1 MSGDNPKKV
10 LMVVHRPES
19 ETGRVG
25 RFVRENGYEE
35 EVCRLAL
42 GHALPETLTDYA
54 GVVIFG
60 GPMSVHDTAEFPFLN
75 AERDWI
81 ARHADGSTPML
92 GICLGA
98 QLIAT
103 ALGGNSVRH
112 PQEKVEVG
120 YYPLFSTE
128 QGLPLFPREMH
139 AFQWHGDAIIAP
151 PGAELLATGD
161 TFAVQAFRMGQAVV
175 GIQFHPEV
183 SRAMHHR
190 WIVRAGERLAE
201 PGAQT
206 ATRQLGLRSLHDP
219 QNVLWLDQFMR
230 HWLGEEDPC

>member
-1 MSGDNPKKV
+1 MSSKKPI
-10 LMVVHRPES
+10 LMVVHRAES

-25 RFVRENGYEE
+25 RWARNHGFGEDL
-35 EVCRLAL
+35 CRLAL
-42 GHALPETLTDYA
+42 GHELPERLDNHS

-60 GPMSVHDTAEFPFLN
+60 GPMSVHDTDDHPFLRT
-75 AERDWI
+75 ELDWI
-81 ARHADGSTPML
+81 AQVADSGTPLL

-112 PQEKVEVG
+112 PKQQVEVG
-120 YYPLFSTE
+120 YYPLFATD
-128 QGLPLFPREMH
+128 QGHELFPPEMH

-151 PGAELLATGD
+151 PGADLLATGD
-161 TFAVQAFRMGQAVV
+161 TFAVQAFRAGACL

-201 PGAQT
+201 PGAQP
-206 ATRQLGLRSLHDP
+206 APKQLALRSLHDR

-230 HWLGEEDPC
+230 HWLGEDEAC